1 MAQILVITSNYE
13 YAVKIRILR
22 IASLNQQKRQS
33 HF

>member
-22 IASLNQQKRQS
+22 IASLNIASLNQ
-33 HF
+33 